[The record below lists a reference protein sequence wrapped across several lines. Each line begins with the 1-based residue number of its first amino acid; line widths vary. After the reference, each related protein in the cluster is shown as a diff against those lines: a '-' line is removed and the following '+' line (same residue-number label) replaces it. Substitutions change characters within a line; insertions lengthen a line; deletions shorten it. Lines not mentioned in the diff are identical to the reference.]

1 MPLTTYTR
9 ARPFARV
16 KKDPQAVLVM
26 THREDTEVHR
36 TFLRAGANEALDK
49 GVPFTEVLAAVGRLG
64 QGGQG
69 VGER

>member
-36 TFLRAGANEALDK
+36 TFLRAGAK
-49 GVPFTEVLAAVGRLG
+49 EVLAAGKR
-64 QGGQG
+64 
-69 VGER
+69 R